1 MAHSA
6 VPLDHIDQILDRQQR
21 LWELEHAHD
30 GEAAWKKPREGPWLA
45 ISTQLGAFGR
55 EIAERL
61 AKTLQ
66 WQLFDKEILT
76 SIVDHATMRERV
88 LVHDDERGA
97 SGMYDYLAHLLI
109 PGHLS
114 RASYEVE
121 LMRVVSSIG
130 RRGSAVLFGRGAQFV
145 LDPAFGLRVRI
156 LGDRGLRIDA
166 YSKEAKIAIADAARR
181 IDEDDA
187 ARRAFVRQVFRREID
202 DPLGYDLVVN
212 GPALGLEAACR
223 IVLEAYQAKL
233 GRN

>member
-1 MAHSA
+1 MAHSTA
-6 VPLDHIDQILDRQQR
+6 TIDHIEQLLDRQQR
-21 LWELEHAHD
+21 LWEIQNPRDE
-30 GEAAWKKPREGPWLA
+30 EPAWKKPREGPWVA
-45 ISTQLGAFGR
+45 VSTQLGAFGR
-55 EIAERL
+55 EIAERVARKL
-61 AKTLQ
+61 D
-66 WQLFDKEILT
+66 WQLFDKQILT

-88 LVHDDERGA
+88 IVHDDERGT

-145 LDPAFGLRVRI
+145 LDPSFGLRVRI
-156 LGDRGLRIDA
+156 LGDRGVRIDA
-166 YSKEAKIAIADAARR
+166 FSKEAKIPIAEATRR

-202 DPLGYDLVVN
+202 DPLGYDVVVN
-212 GPALGLEAACR
+212 GPAVGLEAGCR
-223 IVLEAYQAKL
+223 IVLEAYRAKL
-233 GRN
+233 GGG